1 MTANSSQTRTATD
14 TNTATDT
21 STAKARRKVL
31 LIDDDASLRRVTEY
45 SLQSAGF
52 QVISAADGEQGL
64 ASFKMDHPE
73 IVITDIQMP
82 GLSGYEV
89 LQQIKAERPETLV
102 IVITAYSSVEKA
114 VEAMKQ
120 GAYDYLAKPF
130 SRDELVL
137 LVDKAFNLLGLQEE
151 NRRLR
156 DELEHQIDFSHMV
169 AISDVM
175 QDVFDVVQRVAPTE
189 ASVLIT
195 GESGTGKELIARAIH
210 QGGPRSKEPFVA
222 INCAAIPANLLESEL
237 FGHVRGAFTGAVRDR
252 AGKFVDADGGTLF
265 LDEVG
270 EMPIELQPK
279 LLRVLQEMEIEP
291 VGGKVRSVD
300 VRIVAA
306 TNQDV
311 ETAMQEGRFRE
322 DLYYR
327 LAVIPIELP
336 PLRERVDDIPLLV
349 RHFLERF
356 SAGSPTDISDVA
368 LESMV
373 AYAWP
378 GNVRELQNA
387 VERMVVLNRGEPL
400 DLHDLPAKIRS
411 TPSSARSQI
420 VELPPEGYSLE
431 AVEKEVVVQA
441 LERNDWNQ
449 TRAAAF
455 LQVPRHTLIYRMEK
469 YDIKKP

>member
-1 MTANSSQTRTATD
+1 MTADPSHAH
-14 TNTATDT
+14 
-21 STAKARRKVL
+21 STKVPHKVL

-52 QVISAADGEQGL
+52 QVISAADGKQGL
-64 ASFKMDHPE
+64 AAFRQDHPE
-73 IVITDIQMP
+73 VVITDIQMP
-82 GLSGYEV
+82 GMSGYEV
-89 LQQIKAERPETLV
+89 LQQIMAERPETLV
-102 IVITAYSSVEKA
+102 IVVTAYSSVAKA
-114 VEAMKQ
+114 VDAMKQ
-120 GAYDYLAKPF
+120 GAHDYLAKPF

-137 LVDKAFNLLGLQEE
+137 VVNKAFKLLGLQSE
-151 NRRLR
+151 NRQLR
-156 DELEHQIDFSHMV
+156 DQLEYHDDFNHMV
-169 AISDVM
+169 GISDVM
-175 QDVFDVVQRVAPTE
+175 RDIFDVVRRVAPTD

-210 QGGPRSKEPFVA
+210 QGSSRSNAPFVA
-222 INCAAIPANLLESEL
+222 INCAAIPATLLESEL

-252 AGKFVDADGGTLF
+252 AGKFEQADGGTLF

-270 EMPIELQPK
+270 EMPLELQPK
-279 LLRVLQEMEIEP
+279 LLRVLQEMEVEP
-291 VGGKVRSVD
+291 LGGKVRAVN
-300 VRIVAA
+300 VRIIAA

-311 ETAMQEGRFRE
+311 ETALQEGRFRE

-336 PLRERVDDIPLLV
+336 PLRERIEDIPLLV
-349 RHFLERF
+349 KHFLKRF
-356 SAGSPTDISDVA
+356 SNGSPVDISDAA
-368 LESMV
+368 LETMS
-373 AYAWP
+373 AYPWH

-387 VERMVVLNRGEPL
+387 VERMIVLHNGEKL
-400 DLHDLPAKIRS
+400 DVHHLPAKVRS
-411 TPSSARSQI
+411 TPSSSRSQV

-431 AVEKEVVVQA
+431 ALEKEVVVQA
-441 LERNDWNQ
+441 LERNGWNQ

>member
-1 MTANSSQTRTATD
+1 MSVDNSRNSS
-14 TNTATDT
+14 
-21 STAKARRKVL
+21 RKVL

-52 QVISAADGEQGL
+52 HVLSAVDGKEGL
-64 ASFKMDHPE
+64 AAFLTEHPQV
-73 IVITDIQMP
+73 VITDIQMP
-82 GLSGYEV
+82 GMSGHEV
-89 LQQIKAERPETLV
+89 LQQIKAERPQTLV
-102 IVITAYSSVEKA
+102 IVITAFSSVEKA

-137 LVDKAFNLLGLQEE
+137 MVDKAFNLLGLQEE
-151 NRRLR
+151 NRRLK
-156 DELEHQIDFSHMV
+156 DELDHQIDFDHMV
-169 AISDVM
+169 GISDVM
-175 QDVFDVVQRVAPTE
+175 QEVFDVVRKVAPTE

-210 QGGPRSKEPFVA
+210 QGGSRSKEPFVA

-237 FGHVRGAFTGAVRDR
+237 FGHMRGSFTGAVRDR
-252 AGKFVDADGGTLF
+252 AGKFEQADGGTLF

-270 EMPIELQPK
+270 EMPLELQPK
-279 LLRVLQEMEIEP
+279 LLRVLQEMEVEP
-291 VGGKVRSVD
+291 LGGKPRSVN

-311 ETAMQEGRFRE
+311 ESALQEGRFRE

-327 LAVIPIELP
+327 LNVIPIELP
-336 PLRERVDDIPLLV
+336 PLRERADDIPLLV
-349 RHFLERF
+349 RHFLKRY
-356 SAGSPTDISDVA
+356 SSGKPVVISDSA
-368 LESMV
+368 LEAMV
-373 AYAWP
+373 AYPWP

-387 VERMVVLNRGEPL
+387 VERMIVLNDGEQL
-400 DLHDLPAKIRS
+400 DLCDLPIKLRS
-411 TPSSARSQI
+411 APSAPRNRI
-420 VELPPEGYSLE
+420 VELPADGYSLE
-431 AVEKEVVVQA
+431 LIEREVVVQA